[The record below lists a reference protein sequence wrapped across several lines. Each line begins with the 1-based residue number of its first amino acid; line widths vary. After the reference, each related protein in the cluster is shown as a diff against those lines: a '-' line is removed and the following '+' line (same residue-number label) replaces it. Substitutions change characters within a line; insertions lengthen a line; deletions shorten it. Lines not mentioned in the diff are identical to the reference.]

1 MTLLIGIPAVLA
13 IMYGWLIG
21 NWFARV
27 LMFLIL
33 TALIAVVTLVAADP
47 KGAVVFLAVILAGVA
62 AWFLSGI
69 PIYYW
74 RRNDRK
80 LTEAAFAS
88 RNLSTYHGSGG
99 GY

>member
-1 MTLLIGIPAVLA
+1 MALLIGIPAMLA
-13 IMYGWLIG
+13 ILYGWLVG

-27 LMFLIL
+27 LVFLML

-47 KGAVVFLAVILAGVA
+47 KGTIVFLAVILAGVA

-69 PIYYW
+69 PVYYW

-80 LTEAAFAS
+80 LTEAAFAA
-88 RNLSTYHGSGG
+88 RGLGIYHGSGG